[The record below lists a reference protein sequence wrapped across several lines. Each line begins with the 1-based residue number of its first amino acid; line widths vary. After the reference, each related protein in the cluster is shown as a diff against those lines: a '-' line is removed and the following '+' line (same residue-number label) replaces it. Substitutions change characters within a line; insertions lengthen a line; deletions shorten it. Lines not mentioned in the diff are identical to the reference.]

1 MEKSIIDSGCKIE
14 LPDEKNNNIKVIPQK
29 LTNYTP
35 GANAIVFDVQPN
47 MKEGMTFDVFDK
59 SNVFVEKLVVGSING
74 NTINLLKNTTTLA
87 NCPCIVTFKSDIV
100 SNNINTDP
108 TVIIPLRYNIDTPS
122 TVIIPLRYNI
132 GVTSK
137 ITNYTSGSNSI
148 TFDSKPDV
156 QPGATFEVYDKS
168 NTFVE
173 KLIAGSII
181 GNTVN
186 LLNTTTTPANCP
198 CVATFKPK
206 IVPSNI
212 DSIPNIN
219 DSGSTVII
227 PIRLITTLASSS
239 TSSSSNTPPH
249 VGSKTISA
257 NVGVLDGPPVDNIP
271 ITVGP

>member
-1 MEKSIIDSGCKIE
+1 M
-14 LPDEKNNNIKVIPQK
+14 
-29 LTNYTP
+29 
-35 GANAIVFDVQPN
+35 
-47 MKEGMTFDVFDK
+47 
-59 SNVFVEKLVVGSING
+59 
-74 NTINLLKNTTTLA
+74 
-87 NCPCIVTFKSDIV
+87 
-100 SNNINTDP
+100 
-108 TVIIPLRYNIDTPS
+108 YNH
-122 TVIIPLRYNI
+122 
-132 GVTSK
+132 
-137 ITNYTSGSNSI
+137 
-148 TFDSKPDV
+148 
-156 QPGATFEVYDKS
+156 DKS

-198 CVATFKPK
+198 CVVTFKPN
-206 IVPSNI
+206 IIPSNI
-212 DSIPNIN
+212 DTIPNIN

-239 TSSSSNTPPH
+239 TSSSSSSSSTPPH